1 MTVTT
6 ETATAHGPAHAAAGA
21 KPAVHA
27 HGQQH
32 PIRVYLIVWA
42 LLFVLSTASYLV
54 DYFDLHGMVRW
65 FLIILFMWL
74 KAGFIV
80 AIFMHMA
87 WERLALVFAILTP
100 PMALIVFMGMMAFE
114 GDYTQGDRQAHFL
127 PAAVEPQSREAPA
140 VEAPAPVERRA
151 TEAPTA
157 EKPAAEAPP
166 PAEKGGGHRGPGVRG
181 AGGSRNR

>member
-6 ETATAHGPAHAAAGA
+6 ERARAHGPAHAAAGA
-21 KPAVHA
+21 KPAAHA

-54 DYFDLHGMVRW
+54 DYFDLHGMLRW
-65 FLIILFMWL
+65 SLIILFMWL

-114 GDYTQGDRQAHFL
+114 GDYTKTDRQAHFA
-127 PAAVEPQSREAPA
+127 PAAVETPSHEPPA
-140 VEAPAPVERRA
+140 VEPPAAVERGA
-151 TEAPTA
+151 NEPADVA
-157 EKPAAEAPP
+157 GPAASE
-166 PAEKGGGHRGPGVRG
+166 
-181 AGGSRNR
+181 GSVAQKTTGRD